1 MVTAT
6 IIAITVILIII
17 SIIYQKFNQRKNS
30 KTKIEIYFI
39 DYKHKSN
46 YIQKLILQIP
56 NYFYKIY
63 DINKNM
69 ISIPIYKYPN
79 TDIINGQISLFSSQE
94 HKHSNISIKIYQNQ
108 TNKINIWVNNKEK
121 TYYNLE
127 IIYYSNNL
135 PSFDNIQSDDF
146 NYKKRIRYN
155 LFNINKKKFEEII
168 KEEEK
173 EKKKIIEQCSNKNM
187 LINIIINNNNKYKF
201 LYFIE
206 EEKFVLIPSK
216 NERKLITNFYFD
228 ILKLIKSQDMK
239 KLNDNFNKLKEEL
252 FNQKE
257 IFGYKINNQLKVNE
271 KMDIYITFIN
281 QGINSLL
288 LNNIL
293 ENKKED
299 LYFILGY
306 LFFLYMYQNKITVL
320 SIKTYLEK
328 IITLLNKMNGKCNEI
343 DKIKILIASTFYYM
357 NNKNRFDLILK
368 YGKEN
373 LIMTDL
379 IMKGLNFFENVIL
392 DLTEDSD
399 LTLIYLQLNSGFSY
413 ELSNKK
419 NCYKLSMLSID
430 DIKNHILKNNC
441 DYFFIFESAI
451 GDYASTDSR
460 TQVEFYNTL
469 LLIDEKENEETNIM
483 NVAISKFHESGHMK
497 FHSNEKIDALSSPIL
512 FINKN
517 LEIKEQYG
525 WNDKNKGES
534 GKCVDNFLFGE
545 EENISQKIIASSE
558 SWNLKNKNYFTGNL
572 DELNKMSKVII
583 SKYKEKIKN
592 NPNEESNLNSLRI
605 YDTYKNRQKKNIS
618 EFEAQLNKYGLT
630 ATTDIIVN

>member
-1 MVTAT
+1 MVTST

-46 YIQKLILQIP
+46 YIQQLKFQIS
-56 NYFYKIY
+56 NYFDKIY

-94 HKHSNISIKIYQNQ
+94 DKHNNISIKIYKNQ

-155 LFNINKKKFEEII
+155 LFNINKNKFEEII

-173 EKKKIIEQCSNKNM
+173 EKKKNIIEQCSNKNV
-187 LINIIINNNNKYKF
+187 LINIIINNNKYKF

-228 ILKLIKSQDMK
+228 NLNLNKSQDMK
-239 KLNDNFNKLKEEL
+239 ILNDNFNKLKEKL
-252 FNQKE
+252 FSQKE
-257 IFGYKINNQLKVNE
+257 IFGYKINDKLKEKE
-271 KMDIYITFIN
+271 KMEIYITFIN
-281 QGINSLL
+281 QGINSLI

-293 ENKKED
+293 KNKKED
-299 LYFILGY
+299 LFFILGY
-306 LFFLYMYQNKITVL
+306 LLFLYMYQTKYFESN
-320 SIKTYLEK
+320 
-328 IITLLNKMNGKCNEI
+328 IISYKEQINTLLNKMNEKCNEI

-357 NNKNRFDLILK
+357 NNKNRFDLRLCE
-368 YGKEN
+368 YKE
-373 LIMTDL
+373 DL

-430 DIKNHILKNNC
+430 DIKNHILKNNS

-460 TQVEFYNTL
+460 TQVVFYNTL
-469 LLIDEKENEETNIM
+469 LLINEKENEKTNIM

-497 FHSNEKIDALSSPIL
+497 FHSNEKIGDLSSPIL

-545 EENISQKIIASSE
+545 EEYVSQKIIASSE
-558 SWNLKNKNYFTGNL
+558 SWNLMNKKYFTGNL

-605 YDTYKNRQKKNIS
+605 YGSYKNKQKKNIS